1 MPLSR
6 RRTLA
11 VLALAPH
18 LGLIG
23 RPASAQA
30 SEWPDKPLKIIVP
43 ATAGSSIDGLAR
55 IYADHLKTALGKPV
69 VVDNRPGANQTIGIA
84 AMKAAPA
91 DGHTLLLTSTELVR
105 VPLLYPNLRYD
116 AFSEFVPLSQIAATS
131 TYLCAP
137 SSLGANNLAEFIE
150 QAKRAPAP
158 LSVGSPGH
166 GSGAHFY
173 GELLA
178 QAAGVQLNHVAYR
191 GEVPLV
197 PDLLG
202 GRIAAG
208 WLSGNLVNQYVK
220 EGKIKVLGAGSVKH
234 RVPSMPSV
242 PTFTE
247 LGIPGLDIE
256 GFIGLFALAGTP
268 AARADRLAQEFNRIR
283 ARPEV
288 RAQIETYGFNV
299 GEAASRDQFEAIMR
313 SSHEGWVQ
321 AIRKAG
327 IKMDA

>member
-1 MPLSR
+1 MSHTR
-6 RRTLA
+6 RHLLA
-11 VLALAPH
+11 SALAAAA
-18 LGLIG
+18 L
-23 RPASAQA
+23 PAWAQGG
-30 SEWPDKPLKIIVP
+30 KPLRLLVGFPPGGGTDAI
-43 ATAGSSIDGLAR
+43 ARLLA
-55 IYADHLKTALGKPV
+55 DKLKDRLGAPV
-69 VVDNRPGANQTIGIA
+69 VVENRPGANQTIGIA

-137 SSLGANNLAEFIE
+137 SSLGATNLAEFIE

-173 GELLA
+173 SELLA
-178 QAAGVQLNHVAYR
+178 QAAGVPLHHVAYR

-197 PDLLG
+197 PDLVT
-202 GRIAAG
+202 GRIGAG

-220 EGKIKVLGAGSVKH
+220 EGKIKVLGAASVKH
-234 RVPSMPSV
+234 RVPAMPSV

-268 AARADRLAQEFNRIR
+268 VARADRLAQEFNRIR

-299 GEAASRDQFEAIMR
+299 GEAANRDQFEAIMR
-313 SSHEGWVQ
+313 GSHEGWVQ

-327 IKMDA
+327 IKLDA